1 MVVRRTGTTVNRKVF
16 TSQTRLGIELEQA
29 LADWLTASR
38 RAYEPTHDLSDEQAE
53 NAAWRRVESVLAPSA
68 TPAAA

>member
-1 MVVRRTGTTVNRKVF
+1 MNRKVF
-16 TSQTRLGIELEQA
+16 TSRTRLGIELEQA

-53 NAAWRRVESVLAPSA
+53 NAAWRRVQSVLVAPSA
-68 TPAAA
+68 TPTAA